1 MRHNPSIWK
10 VEVGLQG
17 CFQLQGK
24 SKETERKKGGRG
36 RKRIE
41 EREGGR
47 EKEEKLLVW
56 SKKKIP
62 PRAGGRQKEEK
73 GQACVRTCPP
83 VQCSSLAVLIRGIP
97 NVSEAHCLAIQL
109 FLTLLEG

>member
-47 EKEEKLLVW
+47 EKEEK
-56 SKKKIP
+56 
-62 PRAGGRQKEEK
+62 